1 MKINNAQRKKMK
13 YNLHYRIRKQ
23 GFHLATKRKTIYQNQ
38 NMQFSKQCIKLQT
51 EFGYALQLEA
61 I

>member
-1 MKINNAQRKKMK
+1 MVVERK

-23 GFHLATKRKTIYQNQ
+23 GFRLSTKDKTIFQKQ
-38 NMQFSKQCIKLQT
+38 DMPFSKQCIKLQA

-61 I
+61 L